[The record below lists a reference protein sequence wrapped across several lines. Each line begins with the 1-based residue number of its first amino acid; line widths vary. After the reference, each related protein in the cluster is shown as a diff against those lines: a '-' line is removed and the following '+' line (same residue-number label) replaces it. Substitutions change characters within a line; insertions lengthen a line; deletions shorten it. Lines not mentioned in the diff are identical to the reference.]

1 MRQFSTEEI
10 TIGVLTAIGIVVLV
24 AVFVWVVRHVFRKE
38 S

>member
-10 TIGVLTAIGIVVLV
+10 TIGVLAAIGVVVLV
-24 AVFVWVVRHVFRKE
+24 AVFVWVVREVLKKE